1 MKLTHR
7 QMMIKIMMVIT
18 IMMTM
23 SVKVRLAAFS
33 LDISLIKVRK
43 TSASLCSDVTKTISC
58 QLMKK

>member
-1 MKLTHR
+1 
-7 QMMIKIMMVIT
+7 MMIKIMMVIT